1 MKDSGMIDST
11 NSEVLDSRLSEWF
24 SGITRAAIALSGGI
38 DSSLVAFAARRF
50 LKKENVVA
58 VISASASLKR
68 KELDEAREFCQLY
81 DIHLKE
87 IDSNEIEDKNY
98 RENPINRCFYC
109 KSALYNEMEKLIER
123 EFKDFTVLN
132 GNNYS
137 DFGDFRPGLKAA
149 NDHKIMS
156 PLAECKFTKE
166 DIREVARWYGL
177 PNWNKPASPCLSSRI
192 PYGEGITIEKLR
204 QVEQAENLLNRFG
217 FDDVRVRLIKNV
229 ARIEVPG
236 NRVPELKMVIDRI
249 KPEFESYGFEGTLI
263 DEEGLVSGKLNRNIV
278 KSEQ

>member
-11 NSEVLDSRLSEWF
+11 NSNVLDSRLSEWF

-68 KELDEAREFCQLY
+68 KELEEAREFCRLY

-87 IDSNEIEDKNY
+87 IDSNEIEDEHY

-109 KSALYNEMEKLIER
+109 KSALYSEMEKLIAS
-123 EFKDFTVLN
+123 EFKDYTVLN

-156 PLAECKFTKE
+156 PLADCKFTKE

-204 QVEQAENLLNRFG
+204 QVEEAENLLNKFG

-236 NRVPELKMVIDRI
+236 NRVPELKMVIDKI
-249 KPEFESYGFEGTLI
+249 KPEFESYGFERTII
-263 DEEGLVSGKLNRNIV
+263 DEEGLVSGKLNRGVV
-278 KSEQ
+278 KSQH